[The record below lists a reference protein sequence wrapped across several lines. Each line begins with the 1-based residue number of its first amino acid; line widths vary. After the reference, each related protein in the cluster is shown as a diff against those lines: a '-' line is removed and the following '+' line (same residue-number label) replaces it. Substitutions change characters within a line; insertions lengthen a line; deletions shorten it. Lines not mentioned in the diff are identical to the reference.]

1 MYLFLFLTKGWGQ
14 KKLSKTMCFR
24 ILSGPFSF
32 PFNAF
37 LGPQGSLVLPLMFR
51 PFPRPCQFLFL
62 CQFLLLPQL
71 LILPPFQPH
80 HPVSPIT
87 LVIHIMGSY
96 LFCFMSASES
106 VQGGFLSSCPF
117 VCICISFFKK
127 NQQHLLLFLMG
138 FQGLRLGQAFPS
150 LPAQQPHS
158 IVSLSNLCYKLKSN
172 VIRFWDFDL
181 NDLNELNV

>member
-1 MYLFLFLTKGWGQ
+1 MTIKILFSCDTSYTGRNVSLPVPIFKRLYGADLPELNFFWRFLAKALDRLRDYSQMLW
-14 KKLSKTMCFR
+14 
-24 ILSGPFSF
+24 
-32 PFNAF
+32 
-37 LGPQGSLVLPLMFR
+37 
-51 PFPRPCQFLFL
+51 
-62 CQFLLLPQL
+62 

-87 LVIHIMGSY
+87 LAIHIMGSY

-172 VIRFWDFDL
+172 VIRFGDFDL
-181 NDLNELNV
+181 NGLYELNV

>member
-1 MYLFLFLTKGWGQ
+1 
-14 KKLSKTMCFR
+14 MCFR
-24 ILSGPFSF
+24 ILSGLISF
-32 PFNAF
+32 PFNTF
-37 LGPQGSLVLPLMFR
+37 LGPQGSLVRPLMFR

-71 LILPPFQPH
+71 LILPPLQPH

>member
-1 MYLFLFLTKGWGQ
+1 MCSPKSLWNISTSRSWRSTNGRRAAGDNFSNGTLATGIRPGFALTSATFYMYLFLFLPKGWGQ

-24 ILSGPFSF
+24 ILSGLFSF
-32 PFNAF
+32 SFNAF

-71 LILPPFQPH
+71 LIFPPFQPH

-106 VQGGFLSSCPF
+106 VRGGFLSSCPF
-117 VCICISFFKK
+117 VCICIYFF
-127 NQQHLLLFLMG
+127 
-138 FQGLRLGQAFPS
+138 
-150 LPAQQPHS
+150 
-158 IVSLSNLCYKLKSN
+158 
-172 VIRFWDFDL
+172 
-181 NDLNELNV
+181 